1 MKKLALPALELKD
14 NTAFA
19 TNPVLG
25 PFMYKSSGD
34 SYQGQYFKGQRQ
46 GQGELV
52 TKTGETYLG
61 EWEADQRKGKGRL
74 ILPNGDYYEGDF
86 LDNKAN
92 GKGIFNSEETGITY
106 EGEFKDDRQEGKGK
120 ETHPNGAFYEGQF
133 VGKQV
138 LNTNGFNLIFRGQKT
153 RNGQFYL
160 RRWRRIY
167 WQLHR

>member
-1 MKKLALPALELKD
+1 M
-14 NTAFA
+14 
-19 TNPVLG
+19 
-25 PFMYKSSGD
+25 
-34 SYQGQYFKGQRQ
+34 
-46 GQGELV
+46 V

-138 LNTNGFNLIFRGQKT
+138 LNTNGFNLIYRGQKT
-153 RNGQFYL
+153 RNG
-160 RRWRRIY
+160 
-167 WQLHR
+167 